1 MRNWTSRLRGLFGG
15 GEEKSYTFFNTNKL
29 SWNWFQNASN
39 YQQVDFGS
47 FGPVY
52 TCWAIIAQ
60 EVSRVPLQH
69 VEITDSIKRKITNRA
84 PARVLRQP
92 NPYQTR
98 SDFLLSVVRS
108 LLAEGNFYALATRNN
123 RFEIDQ
129 LHPLNPRACWPHLTE
144 EGDVLYHVT
153 DNEAL
158 QLSQMRQGWMPA
170 RDVLHIRLF
179 TPFHPLVGETPLVAA
194 LAPVYA
200 GQQINS
206 QVAKFFGNM
215 ARPSGII
222 RHPKQLKP
230 EAARRLKEMFKQAT
244 QGEHAGDPIVFQ
256 EGMEWT
262 PLTMSAVD
270 AELIASYKL
279 TERQVAQIY
288 RVPPHLLGE
297 DAKFATVEQSTRF
310 FLNSGLGFYLDHIS
324 DSLTKFFGL
333 PASEEILFDYE
344 TALLR
349 SDLEARLKA
358 LSEGTRGGIYSVN
371 EARAWE
377 GLPPVEHG
385 DEPRMQQ
392 QMVPLSYGAQMQ
404 PGQAPAPV
412 TPTEPSPPPAPE
424 DDDDDVDEDEARAA
438 RIEILRRRLAA

>member
-1 MRNWTSRLRGLFGG
+1 MRNWIPRIKGLFGSS
-15 GEEKSYTFFNTNKL
+15 EKSYVLQTNKL
-29 SWNWFQNASN
+29 PWNWFQLNSANS
-39 YQQVDFGS
+39 QVDFGS

-60 EVSRVPLQH
+60 EVSRVPLMH
-69 VEITDSIKRKITNRA
+69 VEIDNNIKRQVLNRA

-92 NPYQTR
+92 NTYQTR

-108 LLAEGNFYALATRNN
+108 LLAEGNFYAFCTRNN
-123 RFEIDQ
+123 RFEVET
-129 LHPLNPRACWPHLTE
+129 LHPINPRACWPNLTE
-144 EGDVLYHVT
+144 DGDVFYHVT
-153 DNEAL
+153 DNESLRLARVG
-158 QLSQMRQGWMPA
+158 QQSWFPA
-170 RDVLHIRLF
+170 RDILHIRLF
-179 TPFHPLVGETPLVAA
+179 TPHHPLIGETPLVAA

-200 GQQINS
+200 GQQING

-230 EAARRLKEMFKQAT
+230 EAARRLKEMFRQASS
-244 QGEHAGDPIVFQ
+244 QERAGDPIVFQ
-256 EGMEWT
+256 EGMEWQS
-262 PLTMSAVD
+262 LTMSAVD

-333 PASEEILFDYE
+333 GMGEEILFDYE

-358 LSEGTRGGIYSVN
+358 LAEGTRGGIYAVN
-371 EARAWE
+371 EARARE
-377 GLPPVEHG
+377 GLPPVEYG

-392 QMVPLSYGAQMQ
+392 QMVPLSFGAQMQ
-404 PGQAPAPV
+404 PNQAPEIPAP
-412 TPTEPSPPPAPE
+412 EPSPDEE
-424 DDDDDVDEDEARAA
+424 DDGTGEEDRAL